1 MHLKMFFDKFKT
13 VSTRLNLY
21 FIWEIRKW
29 SKYGNLLSFKTYWST
44 KSELKK
50 QEKGGKEAGRE
61 AGREREREVEKM
73 SKRINRKFK
82 HSLQHGKYACLS
94 FFTFKVD
101 GPKIYFTKR
110 CKKEKCWA
118 FDTNAHIKVYFWNS
132 FLLCILGS
140 VYFEVKLPSRQPPKK
155 APEGRKKLRTTL
167 TTPKETQR
175 QKGCRK
181 S

>member
-1 MHLKMFFDKFKT
+1 MNIKWAKASKEIVFNLGLEMHLKMFFDKFKT

-110 CKKEKCWA
+110 CKKE
-118 FDTNAHIKVYFWNS
+118 NVEHLIPMHIWKYIFEIHSCSV
-132 FLLCILGS
+132 FLGVSIS
-140 VYFEVKLPSRQPPKK
+140 K
-155 APEGRKKLRTTL
+155 
-167 TTPKETQR
+167 
-175 QKGCRK
+175 
-181 S
+181 